1 MPPAF
6 TARRGL
12 LNPLRPPNFVLRD
25 TLQVALDK
33 EAALRKLLAEGKKVG
48 YSIDTPTEAEQ
59 AAGLFNC
66 TTFIVE
72 VLEEAGYPVDR
83 RLQAGGV
90 QARLRDFINIEA
102 DDSEHLVLPELHA
115 AASSQKKALLTAL
128 VDQGDP
134 RITGVVIGLVTLH
147 LGREIQSR
155 EALRPGDLLQT
166 WTRVGSGSWR
176 GHCTQVREV
185 QAKNVH
191 GDYVILD
198 ETTTPREEVL
208 TDLLLRQ
215 HGSHLPL
222 GRSFSDADKNDD
234 ILGLSVYTRDLVSL
248 PTQCGKGDELH
259 WYAVRPAGSDWPL

>member
-1 MPPAF
+1 MPPPF
-6 TARRGL
+6 TARRAL

-33 EAALRKLLAEGKKVG
+33 EVVLRKQLAEGKKVG
-48 YSIDTPTEAEQ
+48 YSIDTPTDAEQ
-59 AAGLFNC
+59 AGGLFNC

-83 RLQAGGV
+83 LLRAGGV

-102 DDSEHLVLPELHA
+102 DDPERLVLPELHA
-115 AASSQKKALLTAL
+115 ARDSQKKSLLTAL

-134 RITGVVIGLVTLH
+134 RITGVVIGLVTLQ
-147 LGREIQSR
+147 LGTEISSR
-155 EALRPGDLLQT
+155 DALRPGDLLQT

-176 GHCTQVREV
+176 GHCTQVREI
-185 QAKNVH
+185 QAKNVQ
-191 GDYVILD
+191 GDYVTFD
-198 ETTTPREEVL
+198 ETTTPRPELL

-222 GRSFSDADKNDD
+222 GRSFSDADRNAD

-248 PTQCGKGDELH
+248 PLQRGQGDELH